1 MTSKRNKM
9 IELYK
14 TTESDVEILK
24 DPDVAHLIVHKNE
37 VMGSNLVPGLQMDV
51 TELEDGIKLKLQ
63 LQDGTVVKKPVHL
76 CFGVIPETGLQNI
89 QMDVEIGKDSKISI
103 LSHCTFPNAVDV
115 KHIMNAKITV
125 GENAEYQYFERHV
138 HGQKGGIK
146 VYPTAN
152 ITLEK
157 GARFITEFEL
167 LKGRVGEIYI
177 DYNITGKE
185 DSVMEMI
192 SRINGSG
199 EDIVQIKESGNLIE
213 KGAKGVLTSRIAVR
227 DDANAEVY
235 NTLKAS
241 APYTRGH
248 VDCHEIIQGKGSA
261 KAIPIVEVAD
271 PKAHVTHEAAIGSV
285 DNKQLETLMSRGL
298 NEDQAIE
305 LIIEGLLS

>member
-185 DSVMEMI
+185 D
-192 SRINGSG
+192 R
-199 EDIVQIKESGNLIE
+199 
-213 KGAKGVLTSRIAVR
+213 
-227 DDANAEVY
+227 
-235 NTLKAS
+235 
-241 APYTRGH
+241 
-248 VDCHEIIQGKGSA
+248 
-261 KAIPIVEVAD
+261 
-271 PKAHVTHEAAIGSV
+271 
-285 DNKQLETLMSRGL
+285 
-298 NEDQAIE
+298 
-305 LIIEGLLS
+305 

>member
-213 KGAKGVLTSRIAVR
+213 KGARGVLTSRIAVR

>member
-115 KHIMNAKITV
+115 KHIMNARITV